1 MFNPINLGFQLIG
14 DLSPFYYL
22 SEIANYLFCLVIVC
36 FFIHFKYVKK
46 EHFIFWAIY
55 FLTPFFFNFVLFPPS
70 YMGDQFLYASQ
81 IINIKSGLYSADNVT
96 ASFGSLDYFKQARI
110 LVSTYILSYIPIFSL
125 SSVTSLAFINKLL
138 IFLMF
143 LFLQS
148 RIPVKYALYLI
159 LIPSL
164 ILYSSVSLRDTL
176 VLVATVF
183 AIFYLIERNVWGSL
197 FFIVLV
203 GLTKLQNFPPLIVL
217 WVFTFIFQASKSY
230 LRLGLVASSLLI
242 CLVVFFDTISGII
255 NLYRVAWAMEDGM
268 SFNQATGLEFSSS
281 LDLIFLGLIEVPFFL
296 LKPLPWQISNP
307 LQLFVFLENIFLLY
321 LIYVFAI
328 KDGFFKNKENIVL
341 IAGLIMCM
349 GLHAITIFNYGSLA
363 RYRFIG
369 LFPFLI
375 AFYYLRTR
383 CDAQRSFRTA

>member
-1 MFNPINLGFQLIG
+1 MFNPLNLGFQLIG
-14 DLSPFYYL
+14 ELSPFYYL

-36 FFIHFKYVKK
+36 FFIHFRYVKK

-55 FLTPFFFNFVLFPPS
+55 FLTPFLVNFVLFDPS

-81 IINIKSGLYSADNVT
+81 IINIKYGLSSSDSIT
-96 ASFGSLDYFKQARI
+96 ASFGSFEYFRQARV
-110 LVSTYILSYIPIFSL
+110 LVSSYVLSYIPIFSL
-125 SSVTSLAFINKLL
+125 SSITSLAFINKLL

-143 LFLQS
+143 LFLQR
-148 RIPVKYALYLI
+148 RIPVKHALYLI

-164 ILYSSVSLRDTL
+164 LLYSSVSLRDTL
-176 VLVATVF
+176 VLVAGVF
-183 AIFYLIERNVWGSL
+183 SVFYLIERNLWGSL

-203 GLTKLQNFPPLIVL
+203 GLTKLQNFPPLMVL
-217 WVFTFIFQASKSY
+217 WLFTFIYQASKSY
-230 LRLGLVASSLLI
+230 LRLGLIASFLVF
-242 CLVVFFDTISGII
+242 CLVVFFDTFSGII

-268 SFNQATGLEFSSS
+268 SLDEATGLEFTSGI
-281 LDLIFLGLIEVPFFL
+281 DLIYLGFIEIPAFL

-341 IAGLIMCM
+341 IAGFIMCM
-349 GLHAITIFNYGSLA
+349 GLHAITVYNYGTLA

-369 LFPFLI
+369 LFPYLI

-383 CDAQRSFRTA
+383 CDAERSPRTA

>member
-1 MFNPINLGFQLIG
+1 
-14 DLSPFYYL
+14 
-22 SEIANYLFCLVIVC
+22 
-36 FFIHFKYVKK
+36 
-46 EHFIFWAIY
+46 
-55 FLTPFFFNFVLFPPS
+55 
-70 YMGDQFLYASQ
+70 
-81 IINIKSGLYSADNVT
+81 
-96 ASFGSLDYFKQARI
+96 
-110 LVSTYILSYIPIFSL
+110 
-125 SSVTSLAFINKLL
+125 
-138 IFLMF
+138 MF